1 MAVTGGEA
9 VVKSL
14 AAHGVR
20 TVFGIPGTHNLAVY
34 DALLDADIQHL
45 LARHEQGAAFMADGY
60 ARAGGRPGVC
70 ITTTGPAVMNAL
82 TAFGTAY
89 NESSPI
95 LAVASQ
101 IRAEHLGQG
110 KGYGHESPDQLSG
123 FRPVTKFTRRCET
136 VAAIPQAVR
145 QAFFEMKSGR
155 PGPTALE
162 VPFDVLDGS
171 GEVDIP
177 EPAAIK
183 TSQPDANALDRAAHL
198 LKKAQRPVI
207 WAGGGVVASGAS
219 SALRRLAEM
228 LEAPVFPTTQ
238 GKGSLPDD
246 HPLAAGNTL
255 QHPLGSEYL
264 ASCDLMLA
272 VGTRFPESETAAWS
286 LRLPRQLIHIDV
298 DEAEIGRNYPV
309 SQGIVGDARLAL
321 EALIDL
327 CPNDGPRASR
337 SAEVAELRSC
347 LLQDFQR
354 QSPEAVELMRTL
366 RSALPRETIIV
377 PDLTV
382 VAYWCHHLLDVFEPR
397 TYFTSMGFGT
407 LGFGLPA
414 AIGAKLAVPERP
426 VVVLAGDGGFLF
438 TCQELATAVQFGV
451 AVVIIVFNDNGY
463 GILRPQQQGRYGRTN
478 AADLVNPDFVAL
490 ARAFGA
496 SGQRVEAIGEL
507 GAAIQSALDADSPSL
522 IEVPLSLPCHPMAEA
537 MKRFM
542 EVPAETA
549 GG

>member
-1 MAVTGGEA
+1 MLLTGGEA

-34 DALLDADIQHL
+34 EALLDSGIEHVL
-45 LARHEQGAAFMADGY
+45 TRHEQGAAFMADGY
-60 ARAGGRPGVC
+60 ARASGRPGVC

-82 TAFGTAY
+82 TAFGTACS
-89 NESSPI
+89 ESSPI

-123 FRPVTKFTRRCET
+123 FRPVTKFARRCET

-171 GEVDIP
+171 SEVDIP
-177 EPAAIK
+177 ETAPME
-183 TSQPDANALDRAAHL
+183 TTQPDENALDRAAHL
-198 LKKAQRPVI
+198 LKKAKRPVI
-207 WAGGGVVASGAS
+207 WAGGGVITSSAS

-228 LEAPVFPTTQ
+228 LEAPVFSTTQ
-238 GKGSLPDD
+238 GKGCLPED

-255 QHPLGSEYL
+255 QHPIGGEHLS
-264 ASCDLMLA
+264 SCDLMLA

-286 LRLPRQLIHIDV
+286 LRLPGHLIHIDV

-309 SQGIVGDARLAL
+309 SEGIVSDARLAL

-327 CPNDGPRASR
+327 CGDDQPRASR
-337 SAEVAELRSC
+337 AAEVAELRSC
-347 LLQDFQR
+347 LMRDFHR
-354 QSPEAVELMRTL
+354 QSPEAVELVRTL

-377 PDLTV
+377 SDLTV

-426 VVVLAGDGGFLF
+426 VVVLAGDGGFQF
-438 TCQELATAVQFGV
+438 TCQELGTAVQFGV
-451 AVVIIVFNDNGY
+451 PLVVIVFDDNGY
-463 GILRPQQQGRYGRTN
+463 GVLRPQQEGRYGRTH

-490 ARAFGA
+490 AQAFGA
-496 SGQRVEAIGEL
+496 SGRRVEAVGEL
-507 GAAIQSALDADSPSL
+507 GAAIRSALDADGPSL
-522 IEVPLSLPCHPMAEA
+522 IEVPVSLPCHPMEEA

-542 EVPAETA
+542 VAPEVASLR
-549 GG
+549 